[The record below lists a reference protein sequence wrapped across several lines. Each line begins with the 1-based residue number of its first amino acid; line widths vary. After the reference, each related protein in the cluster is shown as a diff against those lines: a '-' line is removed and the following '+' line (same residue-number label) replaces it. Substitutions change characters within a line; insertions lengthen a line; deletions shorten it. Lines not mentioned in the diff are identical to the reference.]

1 LLDLTAQSIPIEV
14 LPHFGAVAGP
24 RQLKHFKIS
33 LLILQGAFVSP
44 GSDICEDP
52 NPAVKR

>member
-1 LLDLTAQSIPIEV
+1 

-24 RQLKHFKIS
+24 RQFKRFKIS

-44 GSDICEDP
+44 GSDICEDRD
-52 NPAVKR
+52 PALER